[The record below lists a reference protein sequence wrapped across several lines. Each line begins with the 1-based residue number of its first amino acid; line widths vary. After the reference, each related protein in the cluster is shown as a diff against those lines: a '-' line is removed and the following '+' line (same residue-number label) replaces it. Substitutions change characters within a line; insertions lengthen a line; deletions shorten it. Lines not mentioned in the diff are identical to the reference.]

1 MARNATVYRCSSCRA
16 TSGRWYG
23 RCPKCGEFSTVV
35 EQVPPVATPGLRST
49 AKASAPGRPAR
60 SVCEVLKGEPATR
73 MSTGIGEFDRVLGG
87 GLVAG
92 QVCLCSGPPGSGK
105 STLLLAV
112 ADSVARRTGRPVLYV
127 SGEESV
133 EQIALRAARIGAKSP
148 QLLIADDTDLAAVL
162 GHVEAAGTSDN
173 PVALVIVDSVQ
184 TIASSDVEG
193 RA

>member
-23 RCPKCGEFSTVV
+23 RCPKCGEFSTVE
-35 EQVPPVATPGLRST
+35 EQAAPATAGLRS
-49 AKASAPGRPAR
+49 AGGAAAPTRRARPVSEIVIGGPVQRLA
-60 SVCEVLKGEPATR
+60 
-73 MSTGIGEFDRVLGG
+73 TGIGEFDRVLGG

-112 ADSVARRTGRPVLYV
+112 ADSVAERTGRPVLYV

-133 EQIALRAARIGAKSP
+133 EQIGVRAHRIGAESAN
-148 QLLIADDTDLAAVL
+148 LLLADDTELGAVI
-162 GHVEAAGTSDN
+162 GHIQA
-173 PVALVIVDSVQ
+173 Q
-184 TIASSDVEG
+184 Q
-193 RA
+193 